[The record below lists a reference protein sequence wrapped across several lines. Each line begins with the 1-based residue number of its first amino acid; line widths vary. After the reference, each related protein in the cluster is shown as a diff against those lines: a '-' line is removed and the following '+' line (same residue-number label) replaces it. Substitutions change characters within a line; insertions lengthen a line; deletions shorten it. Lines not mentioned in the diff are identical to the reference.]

1 MSCNWSVDLCS
12 PRDFMGKIRVITAYL
27 LGQGR
32 STLVVW
38 GGGYNINCVL
48 VRVWNKPW
56 NSKPKRYCR
65 LTTPEVIRV
74 TRTYNNLGLHHYLS
88 GVCNSQ
94 QYCNLLHF
102 LLRTLTTEI
111 CLFCRWQLELV
122 NKFHNR
128 SSEFTTSVCCWS
140 DGILC
145 SVLYM
150 NTFRYTSYKHCMYL
164 HHSQHSS
171 L

>member
-12 PRDFMGKIRVITAYL
+12 PRDFVGKIRVITAYL
-27 LGQGR
+27 LGQSR
-32 STLVVW
+32 STCLW
-38 GGGYNINCVL
+38 REGGGYNINCVL

-56 NSKPKRYCR
+56 NSNPKRYCR
-65 LTTPEVIRV
+65 LTTPKVIRV
-74 TRTYNNLGLHHYLS
+74 ARTYNNLGLHHYLS

-94 QYCNLLHF
+94 QYFNLLHF

-128 SSEFTTSVCCWS
+128 SSKFTTSVCCWS
-140 DGILC
+140 DGMLC
-145 SVLYM
+145 FQHL
-150 NTFRYTSYKHCMYL
+150 FRFVHEHFSLHIIQTS
-164 HHSQHSS
+164 
-171 L
+171 